1 MLITSKM
8 RPYLLSILLSLLCM
22 AAASA
27 KDVVRHFISPT
38 PRMHCESC
46 EKKIRRVLQFEK
58 GMKDIQFDLEKN
70 TILIVFDPTK
80 TSLEKLA
87 TKLEKIGYEIEVTD
101 ESGRPLPKKEK
112 N

>member
-1 MLITSKM
+1 
-8 RPYLLSILLSLLCM
+8 
-22 AAASA
+22 
-27 KDVVRHFISPT
+27 
-38 PRMHCESC
+38 
-46 EKKIRRVLQFEK
+46 
-58 GMKDIQFDLEKN
+58 MKDIQFDLEKN
-70 TILIVFDPTK
+70 TILIVFDPAK

>member
-1 MLITSKM
+1 MHGS
-8 RPYLLSILLSLLCM
+8 RVGQRC
-22 AAASA
+22 
-27 KDVVRHFISPT
+27 SPT
-38 PRMHCESC
+38 LHLAYSTHALRVLR
-46 EKKIRRVLQFEK
+46 KKIRRVLQFEK

-70 TILIVFDPTK
+70 TILIVFDPAK